1 MFEAK
6 QTMDTIIPAFNHSL
20 VRFSYTDTKPAVH
33 MVTETATRLG
43 WLVRQDGR
51 HVEPITVE
59 PEPIGSDEAW
69 AIVTRAVSSLSRVLA
84 AGRTHKIGASRF
96 SPDGSNGSQRRL
108 LNVMLML
115 HYTQLLRAAVTAAL
129 MLAVMRAALA
139 GPLEDADAAYGKND
153 YATAFRLFRL
163 LADQGDATAQ
173 TRLGQMYEAGQSV
186 PEDYAEAVAWYRRA
200 ANQGF
205 KIAQWLLGTMYQTG
219 YGVPQ
224 DYVQALMWYN
234 LSATQGWKAAEFS
247 RASLERAVTRA
258 QVAEA
263 QKLARDWKPKSER

>member
-1 MFEAK
+1 
-6 QTMDTIIPAFNHSL
+6 
-20 VRFSYTDTKPAVH
+20 
-33 MVTETATRLG
+33 
-43 WLVRQDGR
+43 
-51 HVEPITVE
+51 
-59 PEPIGSDEAW
+59 
-69 AIVTRAVSSLSRVLA
+69 
-84 AGRTHKIGASRF
+84 
-96 SPDGSNGSQRRL
+96 
-108 LNVMLML
+108 MLML

-163 LADQGDATAQ
+163 LADQGDATTQ

>member
-139 GPLEDADAAYGKND
+139 GPLEDADAAYGKTTMQPPFGFFVCWPTKATQPRKPVSARCMRPARACRRITPKRWRGIAALLTKALRSRSGFSVRCIRP
-153 YATAFRLFRL
+153 ATACRRTTSKRSCGIIY
-163 LADQGDATAQ
+163 Q
-173 TRLGQMYEAGQSV
+173 
-186 PEDYAEAVAWYRRA
+186 PRRA
-200 ANQGF
+200 GKRQSLVG
-205 KIAQWLLGTMYQTG
+205 
-219 YGVPQ
+219 
-224 DYVQALMWYN
+224 
-234 LSATQGWKAAEFS
+234 
-247 RASLERAVTRA
+247 RA
-258 QVAEA
+258 
-263 QKLARDWKPKSER
+263 